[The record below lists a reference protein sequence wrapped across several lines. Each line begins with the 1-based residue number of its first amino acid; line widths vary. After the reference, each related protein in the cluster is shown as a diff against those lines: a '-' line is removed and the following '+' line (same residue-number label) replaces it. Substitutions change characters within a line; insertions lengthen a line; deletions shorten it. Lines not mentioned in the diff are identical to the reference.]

1 MSRDICIPISTA
13 QAIAETLDL
22 HQVIIVAWDGEK
34 THVVTYG
41 GNAADSANAAAG
53 GNRIKKALGWPESLN
68 TESPKVIALQA
79 RIAELEAQVGSGGL
93 PEAKLPQAL
102 FELQD
107 PTSARRAPAPQ
118 VTPTVHVIEGTEH
131 ERGWG
136 CRPDGYVAF
145 TTKEAAEAFIVDYDA
160 KHNTAK
166 HAPDE
171 YTVYSYIGL
180 KECSIGFYKAVAGRK
195 AKHFDRFSEL
205 LE

>member
-1 MSRDICIPISTA
+1 MSRDICIPISAA
-13 QAIAETLDL
+13 QSLAELLDL
-22 HQVIIVAWDGEK
+22 RQVIIVAWDGEK
-34 THVVTYG
+34 SHVVTYG
-41 GNAADSANAAAG
+41 GSAADSANAAHG
-53 GNRIKKALGWPESLN
+53 GNLVKRALGWPENLD
-68 TESPKVIALQA
+68 TESPKVLALQA

-93 PEAKLPQAL
+93 PTAKLPQAL
-102 FELQD
+102 SELQD
-107 PTSARRAPAPQ
+107 PTSVRVPAPQ

-145 TTKEAAEAFIVDYDA
+145 VSKKAAEDWILEYNL
-160 KHNTAK
+160 KHNDQV

-171 YTVYSYIGL
+171 YTVYNYIGL
-180 KECSIGFYKAVAGRK
+180 KECSIGFHKVTASRR